1 VYVRTYEPMQDGGD
15 LSLGKPPDPTLKVL
29 AKNFVC
35 SDADVRAINPLL
47 NVTGFVGKDTLQ
59 LTVGAR
65 VREAVSWIQT
75 AEKVLHR
82 RNRSMLTDQYFK
94 EAFGTTPDAVPAW
107 LASRESYGDVVRK
120 RLQRAGEIL
129 AGGNIEYRSW
139 GPGTCPECRHLEPY
153 FGCAT
158 PGQYRICLGSGFWTV
173 FGSEPETQTSTLVHE
188 ALHIYFQSVEHA
200 NRLNNA
206 NCYVRFVRR
215 CNGIKT
221 TPRLD
226 AACPAAP
233 P

>member
-1 VYVRTYEPMQDGGD
+1 MYVRTYERMQDGRD

-29 AKNFVC
+29 AKTFLC

-47 NVTGFVGKDTLQ
+47 NVAGFVGKDTLQ

-65 VREAVSWIQT
+65 VRDAVSWIGN

-82 RNRSMLTDQYFK
+82 RNRAMLTDQHFK

-120 RLQRAGEIL
+120 RLQKASEIL
-129 AGGNIEYRSW
+129 AGGNIEYRAW

-153 FGCAT
+153 FGCAL
-158 PGQYRICLGSGFWTV
+158 PGQYRICLGSEFWRV
-173 FGSEPETQTSTLVHE
+173 FGSEPETQTSTLIHE
-188 ALHIYFQSVEHA
+188 ALHIYFTSVEHGD
-200 NRLNNA
+200 RLNNA
-206 NCYVRFVRR
+206 HCYVRFVRL
-215 CNGIKT
+215 CNGIQIS
-221 TPRLD
+221 PRLNI
-226 AACPAAP
+226 ACRAAP